1 MADAQPLSSAA
12 PAGRRA
18 TALAF
23 SRPTIEDDEIA
34 EVVDCLRSGWI
45 TSGPKVERFEA
56 LFRQRLGVSQ
66 AVAVNSATAGL
77 HLAVAALGLAP
88 GDEVIVPAI
97 TWAATANVVELCGGR
112 TVFADLDRHTLCLD
126 PADVARR
133 ITPRTRAIIPV
144 HYAGQPA
151 DMDALSALARQHGL
165 MLIEDAA
172 HALGTWHRGVEV
184 GAGGHLTVFSF
195 HPIKNIT
202 TGEGGM
208 VVCNDA
214 ALADR
219 LRVLRFHGVSKNAWN
234 RFRGGGVPHYDVLEP
249 GWKYNMLDLQA
260 ALGLR
265 QMAKLERFNAARAE
279 LAAEYAAALAGVREL
294 APLGT
299 VRFPAVHAWHLYVV
313 QLELEAVTLDR
324 NDFMQALHAENIGT
338 GLHFPPLHLS
348 SYYAKKYGY
357 APGSLPVAERAGA
370 RILSLPLYP
379 LMTKADVADVV
390 AAARRVIAAHRKPA
404 GAATRAAAG
413 AKKSAPAPRAASA
426 GGDSR

>member
-1 MADAQPLSSAA
+1 MEASRRPMGGAA
-12 PAGRRA
+12 RRELP
-18 TALAF
+18 LAF

-34 EVVDCLRSGWI
+34 EVVDSLRSGWI

-56 LFRQRLGVSQ
+56 AFRERLGVSQ

-77 HLAVAALGLAP
+77 HLAVAALGLRP
-88 GDEVIVPAI
+88 GDEVIVPAL
-97 TWAATANVVELCGGR
+97 TWAATANVVELCGAR
-112 TVFADLDRHTLCLD
+112 TVFADVDPETLCID

-133 ITPRTRAIIPV
+133 ITPATRALIPV
-144 HYAGQPA
+144 HFAGQPA
-151 DMDALSALARQHGL
+151 DMTALRALAVRHGL
-165 MLIEDAA
+165 TIIEDAA
-172 HALGTWHRGVEV
+172 HALGTVHRGVEV
-184 GAGGHLTVFSF
+184 GASGDPTVFSF

-219 LRVLRFHGVSKNAWN
+219 LRILRFHGVSKNAWN

-265 QMAKLERFNAARAE
+265 QLAKLERFNAARRE
-279 LAAEYAAALAGVREL
+279 LAAAYASEL
-294 APLGT
+294 RSVPELRPLGT
-299 VRFPAVHAWHLYVV
+299 VSYPAQHAWHLYIVR
-313 QLELEAVTLDR
+313 LELEAVTLDR

-348 SYYAKKYGY
+348 SYYAGRYGHR
-357 APGSLPVAERAGA
+357 PGSLPAAERAGE

-379 LMTKADVADVV
+379 LMTRADVADVV
-390 AAARRVIAAHRKPA
+390 AAARRVIDAHRRSSA
-404 GAATRAAAG
+404 GAARV
-413 AKKSAPAPRAASA
+413 RAASA
-426 GGDSR
+426 GGAAG

>member
-1 MADAQPLSSAA
+1 MAQRAA
-12 PAGRRA
+12 
-18 TALAF
+18 ALPF

-34 EVVDCLRSGWI
+34 EVVDSLRSGWI

-56 LFRQRLGVSQ
+56 LFRERLGVGQ

-77 HLAVAALGLAP
+77 HLAVATLDLKP

-112 TVFADLDRHTLCLD
+112 AVFADVDAETLCID

-133 ITPRTRAIIPV
+133 ITPRTRALIPV
-144 HYAGQPA
+144 HFAGQPA
-151 DMDALSALARQHGL
+151 DMDALRALASRHGL
-165 MLIEDAA
+165 AVVEDAA
-172 HALGTWHRGVEV
+172 HALGTVHRGVEV
-184 GAGGHLTVFSF
+184 GATGDLAVFSF

-208 VVCNDA
+208 IVCNDA

-219 LRVLRFHGVSKNAWN
+219 LRILRFHGVSKNAWN

-265 QMAKLERFNAARAE
+265 QMAKLERFNAARRE
-279 LAAEYAAALAGVREL
+279 LAALYAAALVSLPEL
-294 APLGT
+294 RPLGA
-299 VRFPAVHAWHLYVV
+299 VKYPAVHAWHLYVV
-313 QLELEAVTLDR
+313 RLELEAVTLDR
-324 NDFMQALHAENIGT
+324 NDFMQALHQEQIGT

-348 SYYAKKYGY
+348 SYYAEKYGY
-357 APGSLPVAERAGA
+357 RPGSLPVAERTGA

-379 LMTKADVADVV
+379 LMTGADVDDVV
-390 AAARRVIAAHRKPA
+390 AAAHRVIGTHR
-404 GAATRAAAG
+404 R
-413 AKKSAPAPRAASA
+413 
-426 GGDSR
+426 